1 MLGVHGVLED
11 FGVLGVVQQREGVAF
26 GVDGALLDGG
36 VGFTPRHGS
45 GVHAQLGGHGHF
57 YGRVGRTN
65 LQVHKILDFLEG
77 LLGGHEVAVTEFAE
91 HDGLQA
97 DAFGNFVE
105 GLAKFAVV
113 KSLVK
118 LFLIGGRGHIGK
130 VDSHVGFRE
139 TREVRRGAGGH
150 IQRPGLGGFRGHAV
164 AAELAVGEELDADL
178 LVALLFDK
186 LLELLIADSH
196 VVARSHRVAKAQ
208 GKRFFSSRIIGH
220 AEDHARGSQK
230 GSYGVQYFFHHTS
243 PYVKKSIPAN
253 GYDAC
258 CTPATE
264 KKGSPPHLSKNV
276 PELSTRSVFSGV
288 PQMSTFHSL

>member
-1 MLGVHGVLED
+1 MAYLRTSVCLASFSSEKVLPSAST
-11 FGVLGVVQQREGVAF
+11 V
-26 GVDGALLDGG
+26 LLDGG

-65 LQVHKILDFLEG
+65 LQVHKVLDFLEG

-97 DAFGNFVE
+97 DAFGNLVE
-105 GLAKFAVV
+105 DLAKFAVV

-150 IQRPGLGGFRGHAV
+150 IQRPGLSGFRGHAV

-178 LVALLFDK
+178 LVALLFDEF
-186 LLELLIADSH
+186 LELLIADSH
-196 VVARSHRVAKAQ
+196 VVARSHRVAKTQ
-208 GKRFFSSRIIGH
+208 GKRFFSSCIIGH
-220 AEDHARGSQK
+220 ARTMHEEAKR
-230 GSYGVQYFFHHTS
+230 
-243 PYVKKSIPAN
+243 A
-253 GYDAC
+253 
-258 CTPATE
+258 AT
-264 KKGSPPHLSKNV
+264 V
-276 PELSTRSVFSGV
+276 Y
-288 PQMSTFHSL
+288 STFFITRLLT

>member
-1 MLGVHGVLED
+1 MPSS
-11 FGVLGVVQQREGVAF
+11 VA
-26 GVDGALLDGG
+26 
-36 VGFTPRHGS
+36 
-45 GVHAQLGGHGHF
+45 HGHF

-105 GLAKFAVV
+105 SLAKFAVV

-150 IQRPGLGGFRGHAV
+150 IQRPAWAASVVTRSLPSWQLGKSWMRIF
-164 AAELAVGEELDADL
+164 L
-178 LVALLFDK
+178 LLF
-186 LLELLIADSH
+186 
-196 VVARSHRVAKAQ
+196 
-208 GKRFFSSRIIGH
+208 FS
-220 AEDHARGSQK
+220 
-230 GSYGVQYFFHHTS
+230 TS
-243 PYVKKSIPAN
+243 SLN
-253 GYDAC
+253 
-258 CTPATE
+258 
-264 KKGSPPHLSKNV
+264 
-276 PELSTRSVFSGV
+276 FS
-288 PQMSTFHSL
+288 